1 MTAGKE
7 TLVRVW
13 DDTRGPG
20 RCRSC
25 DAKLTWFETVAG
37 KKIPFDG
44 DPVPRRSE
52 HDPATRR
59 LILYL
64 GSDDVHW
71 ATCPDAD
78 RFRRGRS

>member
-7 TLVRVW
+7 TLVRVF
-13 DDTRGPG
+13 DDTRGSG

-25 DAKLTWFETVAG
+25 DAKLTWFTTVAG

-44 DPVPRRSE
+44 DPVPRKS
-52 HDPATRR
+52 DLDADRR
-59 LILYL
+59 LVLFL
-64 GSDDVHW
+64 SSDDVHW

-78 RFRRGRS
+78 RFRRRT